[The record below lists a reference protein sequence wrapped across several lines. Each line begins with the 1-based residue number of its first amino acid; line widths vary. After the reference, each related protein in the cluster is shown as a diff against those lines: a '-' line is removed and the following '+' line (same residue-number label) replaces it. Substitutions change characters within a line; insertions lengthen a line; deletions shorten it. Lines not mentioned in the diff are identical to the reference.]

1 MDFLIRLA
9 PRSGEALR
17 LIVDISLDLFVLWE
31 SSEVQVSIKT
41 DGSNKS
47 LWVDV
52 RRCLGTN
59 VAVLVDTIF
68 ITVSVFL
75 FCPSIY
81 LFFCPFVCLLVCLV
95 LLTTIN
101 LLLALRKVA
110 LSVPFQRYKIDLP

>member
-1 MDFLIRLA
+1 MNFLTRLA
-9 PRSGEALR
+9 LRSGEALR
-17 LIVDISLDLFVLWE
+17 LIVDISLDLLVRWE

-68 ITVSVFL
+68 ITDPL
-75 FCPSIY
+75 FPFYRFIY
-81 LFFCPFVCLLVCLV
+81 LYFFLSRS
-95 LLTTIN
+95 TDHSQAI
-101 LLLALRKVA
+101 VA
-110 LSVPFQRYKIDLP
+110 P